1 MSNAS
6 LNGGNPALDKFFRP
20 DRLLFSTD
28 HWCAVVR
35 PGQVTIG
42 SCVLICKDAV
52 QAIPDMSPEA
62 FADLKRATGMLEKQ
76 LHAIFQPDRINYLAL
91 MMVDRS
97 PHFHV
102 IPRYERARAWE
113 GVSYEDLDWP
123 NPPTM
128 KNARAFSDDQLRRLA
143 DSIRGATS

>member
-1 MSNAS
+1 MSDAS
-6 LNGGNPALDKFFRP
+6 LNGGNPAFDKFFRP

-28 HWCAVVR
+28 RWHAVVR

-42 SCVLICKDAV
+42 SCVLICKDGV
-52 QAIPDMSPEA
+52 QAIPDMSLEA
-62 FADLKRATGMLEKQ
+62 FADLKHATGMLEKK
-76 LHAIFQPDRINYLAL
+76 LRDIFQPDRINYLAL

-113 GVSYEDLDWP
+113 DVSYEDLDWP

-128 KNARAFSDDQLRRLA
+128 KNTRTFKDDQLRRLA
-143 DSIRGATS
+143 DSIRGVTL